1 MIIFASGHDD
11 VLAEVAWKCSTA
23 FHTIVLDR
31 MPVASMLRDF
41 LLSWYWWV
49 VLQGYMFLEESSC
62 YNSLLL
68 RGYVLLLAASLLLRA
83 FVLVGAMWSRPN
95 LP

>member
-1 MIIFASGHDD
+1 MVIFASGHDD

-41 LLSWYWWV
+41 LLSWYRV
-49 VLQGYMFLEESSC
+49 VLQGYMLLVQSSC